1 MKGKNLDRY
10 LRSAELA
17 HLTNLSTDTLRHYER
32 MGLLH
37 VGRSANGYREY
48 LPESADRIRLV
59 QNALSVGF
67 TLHEL
72 ARLLKIREKG
82 GAPCEE
88 VRALAAMKLKDLEE
102 KLRGLSVLR
111 DGLRKMLEQWDT
123 RLAHT
128 RKGDQAR
135 LLDMIAA
142 LPASSVS
149 TSRGAR
155 LGVHRKRISR
165 GTTAHTRSRR
175 VEQ

>member
-1 MKGKNLDRY
+1 
-10 LRSAELA
+10 
-17 HLTNLSTDTLRHYER
+17 
-32 MGLLH
+32 
-37 VGRSANGYREY
+37 
-48 LPESADRIRLV
+48 V

-72 ARLLKIREKG
+72 SRLLKIREKG

-88 VRALAAMKLKDLEE
+88 VRALAAMKLRDIEE
-102 KLRGLSVLR
+102 KLRGLSALR

-128 RKGDQAR
+128 RKGHQAR

-142 LPASSVS
+142 LPASSRS
-149 TSRGAR
+149 SPRGAGLDVQR
-155 LGVHRKRISR
+155 RRTLR
-165 GTTAHTRSRR
+165 GTNAHTRSRR